1 MEANE
6 ALTVLQAHSD
16 LFTTTQSIFITP
28 FRHIGWAI
36 IQLLVLLEEV
46 FENAI
51 RTIFGHLNFYNSPE
65 MTAVFNAIR
74 GTMAILLA
82 IGTVWLGF
90 QIMTNRRKEKG
101 QIPFNFLLCLLIILG
116 LPTVTNQLATMTG
129 QAATA
134 FMGTSES
141 SLADQ
146 LIDANVND
154 IAYIINNEFSENSL
168 SNHNSIDASQISSI
182 DVGELIKPDSSTIHT
197 GTGDVLRYH
206 IEYNSDTGVQEAVT
220 GDMGGNWIVGDAFSN
235 CYYRYQI
242 NWYAIILSLLG
253 LAIAMIICAL
263 RVAKIVFQ
271 IAYVMVFT
279 LFVAPIDVVSGQ
291 RLKKCLQELFGMF
304 IMLMSV
310 AMMFRLYLIGVNW
323 IVGAGF
329 DAFTQAILF
338 LGMSWA
344 LISGPT
350 LIPKILG
357 IDSEF
362 GSVGRAMTKALF
374 ASKVGGGM
382 VKSGA
387 KTVRNAAGKTFRGA
401 TSTAGAMAGGARAFS
416 ANRHTFSGGN
426 HSAGGS
432 GDGTPGA
439 GTSSHAPGASGASGK
454 PGSPTSHG
462 TPGVGGASG
471 SAPSLVQNSNT
482 NNSGD
487 AYNTATSGST
497 NEQASV
503 NSAGDSSYS
512 SASTAVNNT
521 DNGAAANGQAP
532 GTQARQ
538 LNSTTNNGNFDK
550 NSGKQNSTGYSRN
563 SVASKA
569 LRSNAV
575 TGSFMRGY
583 DKGYKFVGNHT
594 KSSSNGVAPSHYNGN
609 AQNGANYNG
618 NRGSS
623 NINRPNS
630 KNK

>member
-1 MEANE
+1 MFRHRKGVSTISKAKKAVIIICLLFVAICIYSVFCYVSVDAMEANE
-6 ALTVLQAHSD
+6 ALTTLQAHSD
-16 LFTTTQSIFITP
+16 LFTTTQSIWITP

-51 RTIFGHLNFYNSPE
+51 RTIFGHLNFYSSPE

-357 IDSEF
+357 IDAEF

-374 ASKVGGGM
+374 AMRAGSMLKSGTKGSSHTSSKTAKGKPAPSSHSSSGSGGGFGSSGGG
-382 VKSGA
+382 SGA
-387 KTVRNAAGKTFRGA
+387 PGGGSGTPGGGSGTPGGGSGTPGGGSGA
-401 TSTAGAMAGGARAFS
+401 PGGG
-416 ANRHTFSGGN
+416 SGSPGGGPGSPGGGSGVPGGGSG
-426 HSAGGS
+426 SAGGRS
-432 GDGTPGA
+432 GGFG
-439 GTSSHAPGASGASGK
+439 GGS
-454 PGSPTSHG
+454 GSP
-462 TPGVGGASG
+462 GGRSG
-471 SAPSLVQNSNT
+471 S
-482 NNSGD
+482 SG
-487 AYNTATSGST
+487 NGSG
-497 NEQASV
+497 
-503 NSAGDSSYS
+503 G
-512 SASTAVNNT
+512 
-521 DNGAAANGQAP
+521 
-532 GTQARQ
+532 
-538 LNSTTNNGNFDK
+538 
-550 NSGKQNSTGYSRN
+550 
-563 SVASKA
+563 
-569 LRSNAV
+569 
-575 TGSFMRGY
+575 
-583 DKGYKFVGNHT
+583 
-594 KSSSNGVAPSHYNGN
+594 SSSRRNPHKRSY
-609 AQNGANYNG
+609 
-618 NRGSS
+618 RFT
-623 NINRPNS
+623 P
-630 KNK
+630 